1 MSSAALQLR
10 EIVTDT
16 PHAMLWFFTRQHSR
30 LHYEIRRQ
38 TDSED
43 FEIVITHP
51 DGRQEVERYSDAK
64 KLLNRSIELQNSLKQ
79 EGWQP
84 LG

>member
-1 MSSAALQLR
+1 MARPLQRCAAR
-10 EIVTDT
+10 TDKRG
-16 PHAMLWFFTRQHSR
+16 MLWFFARHDAH

-38 TDSED
+38 GDSD
-43 FEIVITHP
+43 DYEIVITHP
-51 DGRQEVERYSDAK
+51 DGREVVEQYEDSRR
-64 KLLNRSIELQNSLKQ
+64 LLRRSTDLQNSLRA

>member
-1 MSSAALQLR
+1 M
-10 EIVTDT
+10 V
-16 PHAMLWFFTRQHSR
+16 WFYTKEQAR

-38 TDSED
+38 SDGPD
-43 FEIVITHP
+43 FELVVTHP
-51 DGRQEVERYSDAK
+51 DGRQEIERFEDSM
-64 KLLNRSIELQNSLKQ
+64 KLLNRSQHLQQTLRA

>member
-1 MSSAALQLR
+1 
-10 EIVTDT
+10 
-16 PHAMLWFFTRQHSR
+16 MLWFFERHQAR

-38 TDSED
+38 PDSD
-43 FEIVITHP
+43 DYEIVITHP
-51 DGRQEVERYSDAK
+51 DGQQEVERYSDSMR
-64 KLLNRSIELQNSLKQ
+64 LLKRSMDLQNHLRA

>member
-1 MSSAALQLR
+1 
-10 EIVTDT
+10 
-16 PHAMLWFFTRQHSR
+16 MLWFFSRQDSR

-51 DGRQEVERYSDAK
+51 DGRQEVERYGDAK
-64 KLLNRSIELQNSLKQ
+64 KLLNRSIELQNSLKEQ
-79 EGWQP
+79 GWQP